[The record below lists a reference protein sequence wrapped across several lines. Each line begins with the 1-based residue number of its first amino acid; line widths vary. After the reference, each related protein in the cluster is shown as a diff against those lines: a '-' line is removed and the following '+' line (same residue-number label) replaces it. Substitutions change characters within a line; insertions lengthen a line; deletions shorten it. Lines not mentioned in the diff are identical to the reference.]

1 MRKSKGM
8 IRSCDVLLGPNRW
21 SVRGRLDLLELS
33 TSWTHDVRKV
43 GDRAMNLIV
52 DGQLAGIRDSPK
64 MYGGVH
70 VGMQMPTQKS
80 SLQISLFEN

>member
-1 MRKSKGM
+1 M
-8 IRSCDVLLGPNRW
+8 LGPNRW
-21 SVRGRLDLLELS
+21 SVIGRLDFLELS

-43 GDRAMNLIV
+43 ADRAMKLIV
-52 DGQLAGIRDSPK
+52 DGQLAGIRDSSK

-80 SLQISLFEN
+80 SLQTSLIEN